1 MTDPSIEDLS
11 GTGITG
17 RYFEEFQPGQRFKTA
32 GATLTESMI
41 LDFAQQYD
49 PQPFHIDVEAAKDTP
64 FGGLIASGFQT
75 LSMSFRLVWD
85 TGLFRG
91 TGLGSGGG
99 EGVRWLHPVRP
110 GDTLYVVLEVASV
123 RPSKS
128 SSERGTV
135 VLNYTTRN
143 QTGTAVMTVS
153 FNHLIKRKKPET
165 LVV

>member
-1 MTDPSIEDLS
+1 MAETPITDLS
-11 GTGITG
+11 GPGITG
-17 RYFEEFQPGQRFKTA
+17 RYFEEFKPGQRFKTA

-49 PQPFHIDVEAAKDTP
+49 PQPFHIDVEAAKETP

-75 LSMSFRLVWD
+75 LSLSFRLVWD

-110 GDTLYVVLEVASV
+110 GDTLHVILEVAAV
-123 RPSKS
+123 RASKS

-135 VLNYTTRN
+135 VLNYSTHN
-143 QTGTAVMTVS
+143 QTGIEVMTVG
-153 FNHLIKRKKPET
+153 FNHLIKRRAPET